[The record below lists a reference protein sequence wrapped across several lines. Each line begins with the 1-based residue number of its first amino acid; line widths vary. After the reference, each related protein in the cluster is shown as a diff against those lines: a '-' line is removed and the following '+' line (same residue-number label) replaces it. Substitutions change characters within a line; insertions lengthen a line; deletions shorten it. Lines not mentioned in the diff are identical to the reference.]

1 MSLSIAS
8 KVNVGTALLVVMLAL
23 SSAAGYFGSS
33 RLGDLLEFVMTKAWD
48 AADGAMEGTIA
59 IEREI
64 IEMYRYVNAQ
74 ALEEKQQAVAAMREA
89 IESRDESLKRMSESG
104 LVSAQRITEMNR
116 LISLYDQK
124 SEILQRLSSSVSGV
138 QAIRDELNSFVSA
151 ADELLSLIEVIEES
165 ADGQVEG
172 KTSEAEDTMSLA
184 LTLLIASLIVG
195 VVIAVILS
203 LASRLTIV
211 RPIVNTASE
220 LERIADGDGD
230 LNVRLGVDGD
240 DETAQLAKAFN
251 RFVQKIQH
259 TVTRVS
265 ETSDAVLQSTQDVS
279 RVSLDMQRVVDNQKS
294 ETSQVAAAVHQ
305 MSATIDE
312 VASSASTTAH
322 ATTDAEDD
330 VIIARGVVADT
341 KSIIER
347 LAGELERTTDVV
359 LGLEN
364 ETQSIGSVLDVI
376 NGIAEQT
383 NLLALN
389 AAIEAARAGEQ
400 GRGFAVVADEV
411 RTLATRTQQST
422 DEIRV
427 MIDRLRGGA
436 ASAVNAMNSNQQLSG
451 NSVQQVEKADRA
463 LTQITDK
470 ITQIKDMS
478 LQISTAA
485 EEQSS
490 VSVEISHNVNNINH
504 ASDDVV
510 KAVDKTSKSL
520 GQLERLATELK
531 TLMRQFNF

>member
-520 GQLERLATELK
+520 AQLERLATELK
-531 TLMRQFNF
+531 TLMRQFNH